1 MIARMSAEVARALD
15 AGAAVVALESTLI
28 CHGFPR
34 PDNLALAEEIEMA
47 VRSAGA
53 VPATTAVME
62 GDLKVGLTREELRLL
77 ASSANVVKCSA
88 RDLPVALVHGGL
100 GATTVAATLA
110 IAARAG
116 IRVMATGGFGG
127 VHRGGERSLDVS
139 ADLDQLARSPVAVV
153 CSGAKSILDLP
164 RTMERLETIGVTVVG
179 FGCSEL
185 PGFYTTRTGLPV
197 PRIDTVSNL
206 CRLLEA
212 QRNLG
217 LPGAVVVAQPPP
229 AELALD
235 RTTAD
240 HLLRGAEE
248 AACLAGIHGPS
259 LTPFLLRWMAEQ
271 SAGATVKLNR
281 ALVLANARLAARVA
295 VMLADPGATRNP

>member
-1 MIARMSAEVARALD
+1 M
-15 AGAAVVALESTLI
+15 
-28 CHGFPR
+28 
-34 PDNLALAEEIEMA
+34 
-47 VRSAGA
+47 
-53 VPATTAVME
+53 
-62 GDLKVGLTREELRLL
+62 
-77 ASSANVVKCSA
+77 VKCSA
-88 RDLPVALVHGGL
+88 RDLPVALVHGRL

-110 IAARAG
+110 IATRAG

-153 CSGAKSILDLP
+153 CSGAKSILDQP

-185 PGFYTTRTGLPV
+185 PGFYTTGTGLPV

-248 AACLAGIHGPS
+248 AACLAGIHGPLAHAVPPS
-259 LTPFLLRWMAEQ
+259 LDGGAERRRRSQAQ
-271 SAGATVKLNR
+271 SG
-281 ALVLANARLAARVA
+281 
-295 VMLADPGATRNP
+295 PGAGQCEARRARRRNAGRSGCDAKPLTSHLRSLHKTLG